1 MTRTAITTQFQILKE
16 LVWSPREAF
25 ETISTRA
32 PYFLPLLI
40 IGIGGIAITL
50 MTIPLTAQV
59 ARHNLSGELAPEK
72 IDEAL
77 QFLVR
82 WQMIGA
88 LLIPLTIV
96 LRWAIVA
103 GLIFLTLQLVDGKML
118 YRQAFSLVAFASIFL
133 FIESCQTLVILK
145 LRAIQ
150 EFQNPLDLQPAVGL
164 NLLFPQAGSIWY
176 QFLNNINPLQV
187 WYVAI
192 LIWGVSTLNG
202 FSRKKASAVVVPVWL
217 FLVTVQVALATV
229 SESM

>member
-16 LVWSPREAF
+16 LVWSPSEAF

-82 WQMIGA
+82 WQMMGA

-145 LRAIQ
+145 LRDIQ

-164 NLLFPQAGSIWY
+164 NLLFPHGGSIWY